1 MANDVQKLATD
12 LLPAIN
18 SSAVRLQFN
27 IKTAKMELVGSDN
40 LIGLLKDR
48 ANTAQS
54 FIYQESDRQEIR
66 HLRADVNKFKKA
78 IQAEI
83 SAQKS
88 HVFDDVDNQKKD
100 IFEQL
105 DSIIDSLDEGMDQ
118 FDRKLKAQKKQE
130 LEAQFAQAKAA
141 TPELAETD
149 LEYVDVAD
157 HRWTNRSFSQ
167 AKAVKELNNRMSTL
181 VTLIQNPLLQ
191 MPEIQIADILEAC
204 QYQEWDGLQAQTY
217 LLNKIKE
224 QQEAEARAKAE
235 AELQAQLERDR
246 AKKAAEEEARHLQEA
261 REQAGIDPE
270 EEQKQQLP
278 DVTLTVHAVDADA
291 AADLLTKAGIWFDR
305 DDHND

>member
-48 ANTAQS
+48 AKTAQS

-191 MPEIQIADILEAC
+191 MPEIQIADILEVC
-204 QYQEWDGLQAQTY
+204 QYQEWDGLKAQTY

-261 REQAGIDPE
+261 REQAGIDPD
-270 EEQKQQLP
+270 EQEQQLP
-278 DVTLTVHAVDADA
+278 DVTLIVHAADADA

>member
-48 ANTAQS
+48 AKTAQS

-167 AKAVKELNNRMSTL
+167 AKAVRELNNRMSTL

-246 AKKAAEEEARHLQEA
+246 VKKAAEEEARHLQEA

-270 EEQKQQLP
+270 EEQKQLP
-278 DVTLTVHAVDADA
+278 DVTLTVHSADADA
-291 AADLLTKAGIWFDR
+291 AAELLMKAGIWFDR

>member
-48 ANTAQS
+48 AKTAQS

-261 REQAGIDPE
+261 REQTGIDPD
-270 EEQKQQLP
+270 EQEQQLP
-278 DVTLTVHAVDADA
+278 DVTLTVHAADADA

>member
-48 ANTAQS
+48 AKTAQS

-261 REQAGIDPE
+261 REQAGIDPD
-270 EEQKQQLP
+270 EQEQQLP
-278 DVTLTVHAVDADA
+278 DVTLTVHAADADA

>member
-48 ANTAQS
+48 AKTAQS

-118 FDRKLKAQKKQE
+118 FDRTLKAQKKQE

-167 AKAVKELNNRMSTL
+167 AKAVRELNNRMSTL

-270 EEQKQQLP
+270 EEQKQLP
-278 DVTLTVHAVDADA
+278 DVTLTVHAADADA

>member
-48 ANTAQS
+48 AKIAQS

-141 TPELAETD
+141 TPKLAETD

-261 REQAGIDPE
+261 REQAGIDPD
-270 EEQKQQLP
+270 EQEQQLP
-278 DVTLTVHAVDADA
+278 DVTLIVHAADADA

>member
-27 IKTAKMELVGSDN
+27 TKTAKMELVGSDN

-48 ANTAQS
+48 AKTAQS

-167 AKAVKELNNRMSTL
+167 AKAVRELNNRMSTL

-261 REQAGIDPE
+261 REQTGIDPD
-270 EEQKQQLP
+270 EQEQQLP
-278 DVTLTVHAVDADA
+278 DVTLTVHAADADA

>member
-48 ANTAQS
+48 AKTAQS

-261 REQAGIDPE
+261 REQAGIDPD
-270 EEQKQQLP
+270 EQEQQLP
-278 DVTLTVHAVDADA
+278 DVTLIVHAADADA

>member
-48 ANTAQS
+48 AKTAQS

-167 AKAVKELNNRMSTL
+167 AKAVRELNNRMSIL

-270 EEQKQQLP
+270 EEQKQLP
-278 DVTLTVHAVDADA
+278 DVTLTVHAADADA
-291 AADLLTKAGIWFDR
+291 AAELLTKAGIWFDR

>member
-48 ANTAQS
+48 AKTAQS

-130 LEAQFAQAKAA
+130 LEAQFVQAKAA

-167 AKAVKELNNRMSTL
+167 AKAVRELNNRMSTL

-224 QQEAEARAKAE
+224 QQEAEARVKAE

-261 REQAGIDPE
+261 REQTGIDPD
-270 EEQKQQLP
+270 EQEQQLP
-278 DVTLTVHAVDADA
+278 DVTLTVHAADADA

>member
-48 ANTAQS
+48 AKTAQS

-167 AKAVKELNNRMSTL
+167 AKAVRELNNRMSTL

-246 AKKAAEEEARHLQEA
+246 AKKAAEEEARHLQEV

-270 EEQKQQLP
+270 EEQKQLP
-278 DVTLTVHAVDADA
+278 DVTLTVHAADA
-291 AADLLTKAGIWFDR
+291 VAAAELLTKAGIWFDR

>member
-48 ANTAQS
+48 AKTAQS

-141 TPELAETD
+141 TPKLAETD

-261 REQAGIDPE
+261 REQAGIDPD
-270 EEQKQQLP
+270 EQEQQLP
-278 DVTLTVHAVDADA
+278 DVTLTVHAADADA

>member
-48 ANTAQS
+48 VKTAQS

-261 REQAGIDPE
+261 REQAGIDPD
-270 EEQKQQLP
+270 EQEQQLP
-278 DVTLTVHAVDADA
+278 DVTLIVHAADADA

>member
-48 ANTAQS
+48 AKTAQS

-167 AKAVKELNNRMSTL
+167 AKAVRELNNRMSTL

-270 EEQKQQLP
+270 EEQKQLP
-278 DVTLTVHAVDADA
+278 DVTLTVHAADVDA

>member
-48 ANTAQS
+48 AKTAQS

-118 FDRKLKAQKKQE
+118 FDRKLKAQKKRE

-167 AKAVKELNNRMSTL
+167 AKAVRELNNRMSTL

-246 AKKAAEEEARHLQEA
+246 AKKAAEEEARYLQEA

-270 EEQKQQLP
+270 EEQKQLP
-278 DVTLTVHAVDADA
+278 DVTLTVHAADADA

>member
-48 ANTAQS
+48 AKTAQS

-167 AKAVKELNNRMSTL
+167 AKAVRELNNRMSTL

-261 REQAGIDPE
+261 REQAGIDPD
-270 EEQKQQLP
+270 EQEQQLP
-278 DVTLTVHAVDADA
+278 DVTLIVHAADADA

>member
-48 ANTAQS
+48 AKTAQS

-167 AKAVKELNNRMSTL
+167 AKAVRELNNRMSTL
-181 VTLIQNPLLQ
+181 ATLIQNPLLQ

-270 EEQKQQLP
+270 EEQKQLP

>member
-27 IKTAKMELVGSDN
+27 TKTAKMELVGSDS

-48 ANTAQS
+48 AKTAQS

-167 AKAVKELNNRMSTL
+167 AKAVRELNNRMSTL
-181 VTLIQNPLLQ
+181 ATLIQNPLLQ

-270 EEQKQQLP
+270 EEQKQLP
-278 DVTLTVHAVDADA
+278 DVTLTVHSADADA
-291 AADLLTKAGIWFDR
+291 AAELLTKAGIWFDR

>member
-48 ANTAQS
+48 AKTAQS

-118 FDRKLKAQKKQE
+118 FDRKLKAQKQQE

-141 TPELAETD
+141 TPKLAETD

-224 QQEAEARAKAE
+224 QQQAEARAKAE

-261 REQAGIDPE
+261 REQAGIDPD
-270 EEQKQQLP
+270 EQEQQLP
-278 DVTLTVHAVDADA
+278 DVTLIVHAADADA

>member
-48 ANTAQS
+48 AKIAQS

-167 AKAVKELNNRMSTL
+167 AKAVRELNNRMSTL

-270 EEQKQQLP
+270 EEQKQLP
-278 DVTLTVHAVDADA
+278 DVTLTVHAADADA

>member
-48 ANTAQS
+48 AKTAQS

-118 FDRKLKAQKKQE
+118 FDRKLKTQKKQE

-141 TPELAETD
+141 TPELTETD

-167 AKAVKELNNRMSTL
+167 AKAVRELNNRMSTL

-246 AKKAAEEEARHLQEA
+246 AKKAAEEEAHHLQEA

-270 EEQKQQLP
+270 EEQKQLP
-278 DVTLTVHAVDADA
+278 DVTLTVHAADADA
-291 AADLLTKAGIWFDR
+291 AAELLMKAGIWFDR

>member
-48 ANTAQS
+48 AKTAQS

-167 AKAVKELNNRMSTL
+167 AKAVRELNNRMSTL

-270 EEQKQQLP
+270 EEQKQLP
-278 DVTLTVHAVDADA
+278 DVTLTVHAADADA

>member
-246 AKKAAEEEARHLQEA
+246 AKKAAEEEARHLREA
-261 REQAGIDPE
+261 REQAGIDPD
-270 EEQKQQLP
+270 EQEQQLP
-278 DVTLTVHAVDADA
+278 DVTLAVHAADADA

>member
-1 MANDVQKLATD
+1 MANDVQKLAID

-27 IKTAKMELVGSDN
+27 TKTAKMELVGSDN
-40 LIGLLKDR
+40 LIGLLKNR
-48 ANTAQS
+48 AKTAQS

-130 LEAQFAQAKAA
+130 LEAQFAQVKAA

-167 AKAVKELNNRMSTL
+167 AKAVRELNNRMSIL

-246 AKKAAEEEARHLQEA
+246 AEKAAEEEARHLQEA
-261 REQAGIDPE
+261 REQAGIDPD
-270 EEQKQQLP
+270 EQEQQLP

-305 DDHND
+305 DDRND

>member
-48 ANTAQS
+48 AKTAQS

-167 AKAVKELNNRMSTL
+167 AKADKELNNRMSTL

-261 REQAGIDPE
+261 REQAGIDPD
-270 EEQKQQLP
+270 EQEQQLP
-278 DVTLTVHAVDADA
+278 DVTLTVHAADADA

>member
-27 IKTAKMELVGSDN
+27 TKTAKMELVGSDN

-48 ANTAQS
+48 AKTAQL

-167 AKAVKELNNRMSTL
+167 AKAVRELNNRMSTL

-270 EEQKQQLP
+270 EEQKQLP
-278 DVTLTVHAVDADA
+278 DVTLTVHAADADA
-291 AADLLTKAGIWFDR
+291 AAELLTKAGIWFDR

>member
-27 IKTAKMELVGSDN
+27 TKTAKMELVGSDN

-48 ANTAQS
+48 AKTAQS

-149 LEYVDVAD
+149 LEYADVAD
-157 HRWTNRSFSQ
+157 HRWANRSFSQ
-167 AKAVKELNNRMSTL
+167 AKAVRELNNRMSTL

-270 EEQKQQLP
+270 EEQKQLP
-278 DVTLTVHAVDADA
+278 DVTLTVHAADADA

>member
-27 IKTAKMELVGSDN
+27 TKTAKMELVGSDN

-48 ANTAQS
+48 AETAQS

-246 AKKAAEEEARHLQEA
+246 VKKAAEEEARHLQEA

-270 EEQKQQLP
+270 EEQKH
-278 DVTLTVHAVDADA
+278 VDA

>member
-27 IKTAKMELVGSDN
+27 TKTAKMELVGSDN

-48 ANTAQS
+48 AKTAQS

-149 LEYVDVAD
+149 LEYADVAD
-157 HRWTNRSFSQ
+157 HRWANRSFSQ
-167 AKAVKELNNRMSTL
+167 AKAVRELNNRMSTL

-270 EEQKQQLP
+270 EEQKQLP
-278 DVTLTVHAVDADA
+278 DVTLTVHAADA
-291 AADLLTKAGIWFDR
+291 VAAAELLTKAGIWFDR

>member
-48 ANTAQS
+48 AKTAQS

-167 AKAVKELNNRMSTL
+167 AKAVRELNNRMSTL

-270 EEQKQQLP
+270 EEQKQLP
-278 DVTLTVHAVDADA
+278 DVTLTVHAADA
-291 AADLLTKAGIWFDR
+291 VAAAELLTKAGIWFDR

>member
-261 REQAGIDPE
+261 REQAGIDPD
-270 EEQKQQLP
+270 EQEQQLP
-278 DVTLTVHAVDADA
+278 DVTLIVHAADADA

>member
-48 ANTAQS
+48 AKTAQS

-130 LEAQFAQAKAA
+130 LEAQFAQAKAS

-149 LEYVDVAD
+149 LEYADVAD

-261 REQAGIDPE
+261 REQAGIDPD
-270 EEQKQQLP
+270 EQEQQLP
-278 DVTLTVHAVDADA
+278 DVTLTVHAADADA

>member
-27 IKTAKMELVGSDN
+27 TKTAKMELVGSDN

-48 ANTAQS
+48 AKTAQS

-130 LEAQFAQAKAA
+130 LEAQFAQAKTA

-167 AKAVKELNNRMSTL
+167 AKAVRELNNRMSTL

-270 EEQKQQLP
+270 EEQKQLP
-278 DVTLTVHAVDADA
+278 DVTLTVHAADADA